1 MTAAQQQVSEQ
12 SGIRDRLRSY
22 SDLILPP
29 FRTTRPAKKKKTDPV
44 ERAFGTLYKKIRD
57 YLPRNRTTHILRAYR
72 FAAHA
77 HRAQKRVSGE
87 SYIVHPVAVATM
99 VADMRL
105 DANAVAA
112 ALLHDV
118 IEDTD
123 VTLDA
128 IRDECGGA
136 VAHLVEGLT
145 KLRAIKQK
153 PMGTRGIT
161 PLQSANYQKL
171 VLAMARDLRVIL
183 IKLSDRL
190 HNLRTIQALPHA
202 RRRKIA
208 KETMLIYAPLAGR
221 LGMEKI
227 RMELEDLSFAAAYPM
242 RYRLI
247 KDLVDQARRRRK
259 NYMEAVITQVRTCL
273 KDKGITGKVQG
284 RQKNLAGIYNKM
296 TRRASEWLDAS
307 KHHNK
312 EKHSLHEIMDV
323 HGVRIVTKKIDDCY
337 RALGVLHMRMRPVPG
352 RFKDYIANPKK
363 NGYQS
368 LHTTLIGPS
377 GYPLEVQIRTRDM
390 NMVAESGIAAH
401 FLYKAGFFT
410 KRPNSMPV
418 ERSMHWLQSI
428 ASSAGEGDDLLNKL
442 RLEFSPN
449 EIYVYTPTGEIVS
462 LLKGACAIDFAY
474 AIHTDMG
481 ARCVACEI
489 DNKPAP
495 ITKIL
500 ETGQVIRIF
509 TRSDAS
515 PDFSW
520 SSYAVTP
527 KALSHIAQYASMK
540 HSADLRTLGRKM
552 LANALHAY
560 QPQARL
566 DDISAD
572 RWRQYLQKHGL
583 ATRDAFYEALCLGRL
598 TALGAAFALLPS
610 PPAGPVNALKPSLG
624 IQKRNSTVKYAN
636 CCRPIPG
643 DRIVAMPIK
652 QGGLHI
658 HRAFC
663 SNVKGRNKEHYLPAH
678 WENEEGDAFLV
689 ALRCHTRNMPDVIS
703 KIVNSLTRNGVNV
716 ENIITEDAAVNV
728 RILAISLWVRNRDH
742 LATIVRK
749 LRIVRDI
756 TGIGRIRN

>member
-1 MTAAQQQVSEQ
+1 MAEQQISEQ
-12 SGIRDRLRSY
+12 SGIRDRLKSY
-22 SDLILPP
+22 SDLILPS
-29 FRTTRPAKKKKTDPV
+29 FRTARQEKSKSDPAD
-44 ERAFGTLYKKIRD
+44 RSFGILYKKIRD
-57 YLPRNRTTHILRAYR
+57 YLPRNQTTHVLRAYR
-72 FAAHA
+72 FAAQA
-77 HRAQKRVSGE
+77 HREQKRSSGE
-87 SYIVHPVAVATM
+87 SYIIHPVAVATM

-123 VTLDA
+123 ATIDS
-128 IRDECGGA
+128 IRDECGA
-136 VAHLVEGLT
+136 PVALLVEGLT

-153 PMGTRGIT
+153 PMETRGIT

-190 HNLRTIQALPHA
+190 HNLRTINALPLG

-221 LGMEKI
+221 LGMEKV

-242 RYRLI
+242 RYHLI
-247 KDLVDQARRRRK
+247 KKVVEQARRHRK
-259 NYMEAVITQVRTCL
+259 NYMEGVIAQVRACL
-273 KDKGITGKVQG
+273 KEKGIAVAIHG

-296 TRRASEWLDAS
+296 TRRASEWLDAY

-312 EKHSLHEIMDV
+312 ERHSLHEIMDV

-337 RALGVLHMRMRPVPG
+337 RALGALHMQMRPVPG

-377 GYPLEVQIRTRDM
+377 GYPLEIQIRTRDM
-390 NMVAESGIAAH
+390 DMVSESGIAAH

-410 KRPNSMPV
+410 KRPNNMMPV
-418 ERSMHWLQSI
+418 DRSMHWLQSI
-428 ASSAGEGDDLLNKL
+428 ASSAEEGDDLINKL

-449 EIYVYTPTGEIVS
+449 EIYVYTPTGEIIS

-474 AIHTDMG
+474 AVHTDMG
-481 ARCVACEI
+481 AKCVACEI
-489 DNKPAP
+489 DNRPAP
-495 ITKIL
+495 ITERL
-500 ETGQVIRIF
+500 ETGQVIRII
-509 TRSDAS
+509 TRDDAS

-520 SSYAVTP
+520 SSYVVTP
-527 KALSHIAQYASMK
+527 KALSHIAQYANMK
-540 HSADLRTLGRKM
+540 QSADLRAMGRKM
-552 LANALHAY
+552 LENALLSY
-560 QPQARL
+560 KPDARL
-566 DDISAD
+566 DDISED
-572 RWRQYLQKHGL
+572 RWCQYLQKHGL
-583 ATRDAFYEALCLGRL
+583 ATRDMFYEALCLGRL
-598 TALGAAFALLPS
+598 TPLVAAFALLPS
-610 PPAGPVNALKPSLG
+610 PPSDPINATKLSLG
-624 IQKRNSTVKYAN
+624 IQKRNSAVKYAN

-658 HRAFC
+658 HRAVC
-663 SNVKGRNKEHYLPAH
+663 PNVKGRDREHYLPAH
-678 WENEEGDAFLV
+678 WENDEDDEFLV

-703 KIVNSLTRNGVNV
+703 KIVNNLTRNGVNV

-728 RILAISLWVRNRDH
+728 RILAISLWVRDRDH
-742 LATIVRK
+742 LAAVMRK

-756 TGIGRIRN
+756 TGIGRIRS